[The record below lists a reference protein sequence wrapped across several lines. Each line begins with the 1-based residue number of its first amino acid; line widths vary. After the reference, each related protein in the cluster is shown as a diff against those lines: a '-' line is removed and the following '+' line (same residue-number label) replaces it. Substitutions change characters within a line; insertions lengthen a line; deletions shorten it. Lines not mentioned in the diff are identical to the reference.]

1 MQLATGRQLLSL
13 ALRGLLTEY
22 DMDDL
27 ARQDTVEKAL
37 RIVAVVVALVM
48 LSTFV
53 SVALTGLSYYT
64 MVCAVL
70 LMLSTST
77 LFIVDLVI

>member
-1 MQLATGRQLLSL
+1 LATGRQLLSL
-13 ALRGLLTEY
+13 AFRGLLTEY

-27 ARQDTVEKAL
+27 ARQDTIEKAL
-37 RIVAVVVALVM
+37 RIVAIVVAVVM
-48 LSTFV
+48 LLTFA
-53 SVALTGLSYYT
+53 SIALTGLSAYT

-77 LFIVDLVI
+77 LFVVDLVF